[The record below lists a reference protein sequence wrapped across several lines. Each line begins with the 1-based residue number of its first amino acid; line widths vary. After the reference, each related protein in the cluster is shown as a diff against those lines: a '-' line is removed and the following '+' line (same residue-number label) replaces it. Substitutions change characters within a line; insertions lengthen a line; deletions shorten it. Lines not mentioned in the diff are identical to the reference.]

1 MLTDKKHT
9 IGAQEQILKSITII
23 RKFLIR
29 KKKNP
34 IMDDL

>member
-1 MLTDKKHT
+1 MLTDKQHT
-9 IGAQEQILKSITII
+9 IGAQEDSKKHNDNKKISYQ
-23 RKFLIR
+23 